1 MEGGG
6 KVSIKTGAALF
17 LALIVALAAA
27 YFYGFE
33 GAGQQEPSS
42 QPASQKD
49 DDDQAVVI
57 EGLTMSSWSDGQRI
71 WDMEADRMTL
81 PRFGRGADL
90 TGISN
95 GTIYRNNEAYLGFS
109 AGAASF
115 DGRNRMEF
123 TGGVTVT
130 SEGKEL
136 MVSERM
142 QWDPVT
148 QLVTIPDEARITAD
162 GSVMQAKN
170 LTVDLKDEYIYTT
183 GDIFVKQ
190 GDNVSITAGN
200 MKYSVTRRE
209 MEILGPTTI
218 VIDL

>member
-1 MEGGG
+1 M
-6 KVSIKTGAALF
+6 SIKTGAALF
-17 LALIVALAAA
+17 MALLVALAAA
-27 YFYGFE
+27 YFYGFGNE
-33 GAGQQEPSS
+33 RQQA
-42 QPASQKD
+42 PASQASAEED
-49 DDDQAVVI
+49 DEDQAVVI
-57 EGLTMSSWSDGQRI
+57 EGLTMSSWSDGQRV
-71 WDMEADRMTL
+71 WEMEADRMSL

-95 GTIYRNNEAYLGFS
+95 GTIFRNDEAYLGFS
-109 AGAASF
+109 AAAASV

-123 TGGVTVT
+123 TGGVTVM

-136 MVSERM
+136 MASERM

-183 GDIFVKQ
+183 GDIFVRQ

-209 MEILGPTTI
+209 MEIIGPTTI

>member
-1 MEGGG
+1 
-6 KVSIKTGAALF
+6 VSIKTGAALF
-17 LALIVALAAA
+17 MALLVALAAA
-27 YFYGFE
+27 YFYGFGNE
-33 GAGQQEPSS
+33 GQQA
-42 QPASQKD
+42 PASQAAD
-49 DDDQAVVI
+49 DEDDEDQAVVI
-57 EGLTMSSWSDGQRI
+57 EGLTMSSWSDGQRV
-71 WDMEADRMTL
+71 WEMEADRMSL

-90 TGISN
+90 TGINN
-95 GTIYRNNEAYLGFS
+95 GTIFRDNEAYLGFS
-109 AGAASF
+109 AGAASV

-136 MVSERM
+136 MASERM

-162 GSVMQAKN
+162 GSVMQARN

-183 GDIFVKQ
+183 GDIFVQQ

-209 MEILGPTTI
+209 MEIIGPTTI

>member
-1 MEGGG
+1 M
-6 KVSIKTGAALF
+6 SIKTGAALF
-17 LALIVALAAA
+17 LAFVVLLSAA
-27 YFYGFE
+27 YFLGFE
-33 GAGQQEPSS
+33 DAGQQA
-42 QPASQKD
+42 ASDQAASRKED
-49 DDDQAVVI
+49 DDEAVVI
-57 EGLTMSSWSDGQRI
+57 EGLTMSNWSDGQRV
-71 WDMEADRMTL
+71 WEMEADRMAL
-81 PRFGRGADL
+81 PRFGRGAEL
-90 TGISN
+90 TGIDN
-95 GTIYRNNEAYLGFS
+95 GTIFRNNEAYLGFS
-109 AGAASF
+109 AGAASV

-123 TGGVTVT
+123 TEGVTVT

-136 MVSERM
+136 MVSDMMR
-142 QWDPVT
+142 WDPAS
-148 QLVTIPDEARITAD
+148 QLVTIPGEARITAD

-209 MEILGPTTI
+209 MEIIGPTTI

>member
-1 MEGGG
+1 M
-6 KVSIKTGAALF
+6 KTGAALF
-17 LALIVALAAA
+17 LALVVALAAA

-33 GAGQQEPSS
+33 KAGQQIPGT
-42 QPASQKD
+42 QAASQEED
-49 DDDQAVVI
+49 EDQAVVI
-57 EGLTMSSWSDGQRI
+57 EGLTMSSWSDGQRV
-71 WDMEADRMTL
+71 WEMEADRMSL
-81 PRFGRGADL
+81 PRFGRGAEL
-90 TGISN
+90 TGIDN
-95 GTIYRNNEAYLGFS
+95 GTIFRNDEAYLGFS
-109 AGAASF
+109 AGAASV

-123 TGGVTVT
+123 TDGVTVT

-136 MVSERM
+136 MASERM

-148 QLVTIPDEARITAD
+148 QLVTIPDKARITAD

-190 GDNVSITAGN
+190 GDSVSITAGN

-209 MEILGPTTI
+209 MEIIGPTTI